1 MKKSN
6 KTVLVTG
13 GAGFIGSHLVDRLIK
28 EGHKVIVV
36 DNLSTSQE
44 ENLNPKA
51 KFYKV
56 DIRNSKLSRVFE
68 KEKPDTV
75 FHFAAQISVKE
86 SEKDPLN
93 DAGINILG
101 ALNVFENCRKYKIKK
116 IIFASS
122 AAIYGDV
129 KIFPAK
135 ENCLENPLSPYGIA
149 KLISEKY
156 LNYFYNVYGLP
167 FTALRFA
174 NVYGPRQNS
183 KGEAGVIAIF
193 CDKMLSKGKPIIYGS
208 GRQTRDFIFVG
219 DVVEANLL
227 ALEKNNVGIFN
238 IGTGKETNINDIF
251 RKLKVLTDS
260 NCQEIHKYIQSTEPK
275 RSRLDYQKA
284 KKEMGWQPRYSL
296 DKGLKETIKWFKN
309 KKFNIIKI

>member
-1 MKKSN
+1 MPLSYKKA
-6 KTVLVTG
+6 LVTG

-36 DNLSTSQE
+36 DNLSTGQE

-51 KFYKV
+51 KFYKI
-56 DIRNSKLSRVFE
+56 DIRNSKLSRIFE

-93 DAGINILG
+93 DADINILG

-122 AAIYGDV
+122 AAVYGDV
-129 KIFPAK
+129 KILPVK
-135 ENCLENPLSPYGIA
+135 EDCSEEPSSPYGVA

-156 LNYFYNVYGLP
+156 LNYFYNAYGLP
-167 FTALRFA
+167 FAALRFA

-208 GRQTRDFIFVG
+208 GRQTRDFIFVD
-219 DVVEANLL
+219 DVIEANLL
-227 ALEKNNVGIFN
+227 ALEKNKAGIFN
-238 IGTGKETNINDIF
+238 VGTGEETDINTIF
-251 RKLKVLTDS
+251 RKLKALTDS
-260 NCQEIHKYIQSTEPK
+260 GCREIHEYIQSAEPK
-275 RSRLDYQKA
+275 RSCLNFQKA
-284 KKEMGWQPRYSL
+284 EKELGWQPRYSL
-296 DKGLKETIKWFKN
+296 DKGLKETIKWFKD
-309 KKFNIIKI
+309 KKFN